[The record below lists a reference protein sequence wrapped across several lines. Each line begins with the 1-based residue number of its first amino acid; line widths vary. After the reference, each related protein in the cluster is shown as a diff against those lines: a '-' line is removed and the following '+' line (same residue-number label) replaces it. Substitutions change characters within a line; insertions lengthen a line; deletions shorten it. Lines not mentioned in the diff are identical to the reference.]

1 MRDDR
6 RAAALVNYVDV
17 MTEPTTAAFD
27 SDQTGLLNPMGIVGS
42 SWAGTNC
49 VVVEVG
55 GMHCSAIF

>member
-1 MRDDR
+1 
-6 RAAALVNYVDV
+6 
-17 MTEPTTAAFD
+17 MTEPRTAAID